1 MTRIEQC
8 LAVEARE
15 RAAAERASNEIARD
29 LHVMLAERYADEA
42 WSLNEA
48 DDNLAHSVS
57 GLWKSRQEGMNSSQ
71 AG

>member
-8 LAVEARE
+8 IAAETRE
-15 RAAAERASNEIARD
+15 RAAADRASNATARD
-29 LHVMLAERYADEA
+29 LHIMLAERYADEA

-48 DDNLAHSVS
+48 DDNLDHFVS
-57 GLWKSRQEGMNSSQ
+57 GLWKVRQEFTNSSQ